1 MDSCFNVTYDA
12 INPIN
17 LPSLENKINFYW
29 KHDRYSSKNI
39 TKHLLF
45 EDKIE
50 DMRLDLPNL

>member
-1 MDSCFNVTYDA
+1 MDSCFNVTYNA

-50 DMRLDLPNL
+50 DMR